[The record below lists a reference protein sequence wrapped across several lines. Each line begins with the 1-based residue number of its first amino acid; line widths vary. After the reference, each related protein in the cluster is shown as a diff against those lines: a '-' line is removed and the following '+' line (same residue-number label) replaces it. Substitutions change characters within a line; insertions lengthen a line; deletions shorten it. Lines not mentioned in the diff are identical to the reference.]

1 MDKLG
6 IDFTPEARERNKRR
20 LTNQLWKL
28 IPMRENNEDW
38 LAHLLVLIEEIAGLA
53 DLYRDRPEGLTLV
66 SKMKGLTDEV
76 CNDFILYRKTVF
88 RCIELLNKVL
98 SDE

>member
-1 MDKLG
+1 MDNLG
-6 IDFTPEARERNKRR
+6 IDFSYEAREKDKKR

-38 LAHLLVLIEEIAGLA
+38 TTHLMILVEEIAGLA
-53 DLYRDRPEGLTLV
+53 DLYRNKSEGLILV

-76 CNDFILYRKTVF
+76 CEDFMLYRKTVF
-88 RCIELLNKVL
+88 RCIELLGQVL
-98 SDE
+98 NDE

>member
-1 MDKLG
+1 MDNLG
-6 IDFTPEARERNKRR
+6 IGFSQEAREKNKRR

-38 LAHLLVLIEEIAGLA
+38 SSHLLILIEEIAGLA
-53 DLYRDRPEGLTLV
+53 DLYRNKPEGIVLI
-66 SKMKGLTDEV
+66 SKMKGLLDEI
-76 CNDFILYRKTVF
+76 CDDFMLYRKTVF
-88 RCIELLNKVL
+88 RCIELLNQVL